1 MAPVEGIEPPL
12 TVLETVALPLYYT
25 GIIWWVLMVT
35 LHEPDF
41 LSLKVTVLQTADRGN
56 THNTLTLCVSRVTR
70 ECVLKSTTHLLAQFD
85 CSAMLFN
92 TLPFFYPHK
101 DNPSGRPPFY
111 WMFIVPSEVLV
122 TSLHTVLLKTKN
134 PRVSNPRVL

>member
-56 THNTLTLCVSRVTR
+56 THNTLPYGFRRRSKG
-70 ECVLKSTTHLLAQFD
+70 E
-85 CSAMLFN
+85 
-92 TLPFFYPHK
+92 
-101 DNPSGRPPFY
+101 
-111 WMFIVPSEVLV
+111 
-122 TSLHTVLLKTKN
+122 
-134 PRVSNPRVL
+134 